1 MKACHRISAVTSLVT
16 FAIVFLLQLTFN
28 RISNKGDDAQHR
40 LLKKKLYQEDGYHQL
55 SRAHGLAYVHIPK
68 TGGST
73 VEESS
78 LFAEKRAHGSFPRSH
93 HSVQELLPPKLL
105 SKRKLTHFVSAT
117 HVRDPCE
124 RFLSAYYYLLF
135 DKRSVGMQ
143 GTVREV
149 GMLNYSS
156 PGDFID
162 YLNEGGKDRW
172 QTFKSKVIHFRP
184 MVSWLLMED
193 GSFGIDHV
201 MCQEQWNEGIE
212 RLFRHLQREVPKDV
226 LMRRNVNADHPK
238 CDSLTD
244 QHRESIAREY
254 AMDVCLFGYGVGFSQ
269 IKFGIAGRI
278 ESVCIGQQFD
288 RAWFT
293 KRLDFCKEAL
303 VEDKVS
309 LV

>member
-1 MKACHRISAVTSLVT
+1 MIKACHRISAVTSLVT
-16 FAIVFLLQLTFN
+16 FAIVLQLTVN
-28 RISNKGDDAQHR
+28 RISDRGDDAQHR
-40 LLKKKLYQEDGYHQL
+40 LLEKKLYQEDGYHQL
-55 SRAHGLAYVHIPK
+55 SRAHGLAYVHVPK

-105 SKRKLTHFVSAT
+105 SERKLTNFVSAT
-117 HVRDPCE
+117 HIRDPCE

-135 DKRSVGMQ
+135 DRRSGGMH
-143 GTVREV
+143 GNVRDV

-156 PGDFID
+156 PGEFID
-162 YLNEGGKDRW
+162 YLDVGGKDRW
-172 QTFKSKVIHFRP
+172 RAFKSKMIHFRP

-193 GSFGIDHV
+193 GSFGIDYV
-201 MCQEQWNEGIE
+201 MCQEHWREGIE
-212 RLFRHLQREVPKDV
+212 RLFRHLQHDVPTDL
-226 LMRRNVNADHPK
+226 LMSRNVNAEHPT
-238 CDSLTD
+238 CDSLMD
-244 QHRESIAREY
+244 RHRESIMREY
-254 AMDVCLFGYGVGFSQ
+254 AMDGCLFGYGVGFSQ
-269 IKFGIAGRI
+269 SKFGIAGRI
-278 ESVCIGQQFD
+278 ESMCIGKQYD

-303 VEDKVS
+303 VDEAVS